1 VPEGKR
7 YLVDPSTGLYLPAST
22 IIVFRLRLGSSDIR
36 KKQKKR
42 RTMNRAE
49 NTKRKK
55 SQQLIL

>member
-36 KKQKKR
+36 KKNR
-42 RTMNRAE
+42 RKEER
-49 NTKRKK
+49 
-55 SQQLIL
+55 